1 MRIHLLLFF
10 ILFSLTSQSQTIQT
24 IDSLNNEIC
33 QSLAENKI
41 LNDEIRLHSIN
52 KSHVMPFLAKFK
64 DTIAQRKAFEKM
76 IYRLQKN
83 CNEFNALFP
92 KDSIQNDWG
101 MQNEK
106 PIGHVSKEQCNTFDE
121 SKKFHYWE
129 ERGKKVEVTINGNLW
144 IEKFG
149 DNTFSKLLYRKRSN
163 CEFELEFIESNNLS
177 RKNLSVK
184 GDKYRYKIYD
194 EEENIYSVY
203 SKNKET
209 YYTFKLIKE

>member
-10 ILFSLTSQSQTIQT
+10 ILFSFTCQSQTIQT
-24 IDSLNNEIC
+24 VDSLNNEIC
-33 QSLAENKI
+33 KSLIQNRI
-41 LNDEIRLHSIN
+41 LNDEIRLNSIN

-64 DTIAQRKAFEKM
+64 DTIAQREAFEKM

-83 CNEFNALFP
+83 CNEFNAIFP
-92 KDSIQNDWG
+92 KDSTQNGWG

-106 PIGHVSKEQCNTFDE
+106 PLDHISKEQCNSFDE
-121 SKKFHYWE
+121 CKKFYYWE
-129 ERGKKVEVTINGNLW
+129 EREKKVEVTINGNFW
-144 IEKFG
+144 IEKFS
-149 DNTFSKLLYRKRSN
+149 DNTFSKLFYKKRGN

-194 EEENIYSVY
+194 EAKNVYSVY